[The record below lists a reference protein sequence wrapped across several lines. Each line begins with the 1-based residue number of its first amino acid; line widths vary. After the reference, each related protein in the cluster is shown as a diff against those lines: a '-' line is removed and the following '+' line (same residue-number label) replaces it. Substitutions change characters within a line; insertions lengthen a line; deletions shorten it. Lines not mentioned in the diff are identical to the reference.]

1 MFALMV
7 REPQHSDQLQ
17 SMVFA
22 FFKEYKIARLL
33 KLSNVTKQGG
43 IRVLDVFRVIFSLVF
58 TQRSLN
64 RWLKQSSG
72 HEFGKDTVYRFLN
85 SSRHN
90 WRRFLLLLSA
100 AVVQRMSRLT
110 SDDRA
115 DVLIVDDSL
124 FSRNRSKK
132 VELLA
137 RVYDHVSHKFVRGFR
152 MLTLGWSDGNSFV
165 PLAFS
170 LLSSENERNRLCG
183 VEDSIDKRTNGYK
196 RRKESMQKA
205 TDALFELLAQA
216 QAMGITAKYLLFD
229 SWFAYPAVILKVLEH
244 SMDVVCMLKAL
255 PKVRYEYDG
264 CRLTLKELYATL
276 RKRRGRAK
284 ILASVIVKIGQD
296 AKGNPVPVKIVF
308 VRDRNRS
315 RQWLALLSTDTSLS
329 DDEVIRIYGKRWD
342 IETFFKVSKSHLRL
356 AKELQ
361 GRSYDQMFAHTT
373 IVFTRYIMLAT
384 AARDAQDPRTIGALF
399 FDCCDELDDIR
410 FVDAIR
416 LLITLLRSALDT
428 MDLTDDSVIDKI
440 IQQFMTYLPSPI
452 KGKFAA

>member
-1 MFALMV
+1 MV

-22 FFKEYKIARLL
+22 FFREYKIARLL
-33 KLSNVTKQGG
+33 KQSNVTKQAG
-43 IRVLDVFRVIFSLVF
+43 IGVIEVFQAIFSLVF

-64 RWLKQSSG
+64 RWLKQPEG
-72 HEFGKDTVYRFLN
+72 KKFGKDTVYRFLN
-85 SSRHN
+85 NPRHN
-90 WRRFLLLLSA
+90 WRRFLLMLSA

-115 DVLIVDDSL
+115 DVLIIDDSL

-170 LLSSENERNRLCG
+170 LLSSENERNRLCD
-183 VEDSIDKRTNGYK
+183 VENCIDKRTCGYK
-196 RRKESMQKA
+196 RRKESMQRA
-205 TDALFELLAQA
+205 TDALFELLTQA
-216 QAMGITAKYLLFD
+216 QAMGIRAKYLLFD
-229 SWFAYPAVILKVLEH
+229 SWFAYPAVVLKALEH
-244 SMDVVCMLKAL
+244 SMHVVCMLKAV
-255 PKVRYEYDG
+255 PKVRYEYEG
-264 CRLTLKELYATL
+264 RRLNLKELYATL
-276 RKRRGRAK
+276 RKRRGRAR
-284 ILASVIVKIGQD
+284 ILASVVVTIGQD
-296 AKGNPVPVKIVF
+296 AKGTPVPVKVVF

-315 RQWLALLSTDTSLS
+315 RQWLALLSTDTSLP

-361 GRSYDQMFAHTT
+361 GRTYDQMFAHTT
-373 IVFTRYIMLAT
+373 IVFARYIMLAT
-384 AARDAQDPRTIGALF
+384 ASRDERDPRTIGALF
-399 FDCCDELDDIR
+399 FDCCDEMADIR
-410 FVDAIR
+410 FADVIR
-416 LLITLLRSALDT
+416 LLITMLQSALETLDMPNDNEIDT
-428 MDLTDDSVIDKI
+428 V
-440 IQQFMTYLPSPI
+440 IQQFIAHLPSPI
-452 KGKFAA
+452 KERLAA

>member
-1 MFALMV
+1 MV
-7 REPQHSDQLQ
+7 REPEHQDQLQ

-22 FFKEYKIARLL
+22 FFKQYKIARLL
-33 KLSNVTKQGG
+33 KQSNITKQAG
-43 IRVLDVFRVIFSLVF
+43 IAVLDSFRVIFSLVF

-64 RWLKQSSG
+64 RWLKQSGDKS
-72 HEFGKDTVYRFLN
+72 FGKDTVYRFLN
-85 SSRHN
+85 SPRHN

-100 AVVQRMSRLT
+100 AVVQQLSQLT

-115 DVLIVDDSL
+115 DVFIVDDSL
-124 FSRNRSKK
+124 FSRSRSKK

-170 LLSSENERNRLCG
+170 LLSSENERNRLCD
-183 VEDSIDKRTNGYK
+183 VEDSIDKRTCGYK

-205 TDALFELLAQA
+205 TDALFELLTQA

-229 SWFAYPAVILKVLEH
+229 SWFAYPAVILKALEH
-244 SMDVVCMLKAL
+244 SMHVVCMLKAV
-255 PKVRYEYDG
+255 PKVRYEYKG
-264 CRLTLKELYATL
+264 RRLTLKELYSAL

-284 ILASVIVKIGQD
+284 ILASVIVAIGQD
-296 AKGNPVPVKIVF
+296 ENGNPIPVKIVF

-342 IETFFKVSKSHLRL
+342 IECFFKVSKSNLRL

-361 GRSYDQMFAHTT
+361 GRTYDQMFAHTT

-384 AARDAQDPRTIGALF
+384 AARDEQDPRTIGALF

-410 FVDAIR
+410 FADAMR
-416 LLITLLRSALDT
+416 LLIELLRSIMKTADVQN
-428 MDLTDDSVIDKI
+428 DNVIDMIVK
-440 IQQFMTYLPSPI
+440 QFITHLPSSI
-452 KGKFAA
+452 KEKLVA

>member
-1 MFALMV
+1 MFAIMV
-7 REPQHSDQLQ
+7 REPQHQDQLQ

-22 FFKEYKIARLL
+22 FFKQYKIAKLL
-33 KLSNVTKQGG
+33 KQSNITKQAG
-43 IRVLDVFRVIFSLVF
+43 IAVLDVFRVIFSLVF

-64 RWLKQSSG
+64 RWLKQSG
-72 HEFGKDTVYRFLN
+72 NDAFGKDTVYRFLN
-85 SSRHN
+85 SPRHN

-100 AVVQRMSRLT
+100 AVIQQLSQLT

-115 DVLIVDDSL
+115 DVFIVDDSL
-124 FSRNRSKK
+124 FSRSRSKK

-137 RVYDHVSHKFVRGFR
+137 RVYDHVSHTFVRGFR

-183 VEDSIDKRTNGYK
+183 VEDSIDKRTCGYK

-205 TDALFELLAQA
+205 TDALFELLTQA
-216 QAMGITAKYLLFD
+216 QAMGVTAKYLLFD
-229 SWFAYPAVILKVLEH
+229 SWFAYPAVILKALEH
-244 SMDVVCMLKAL
+244 SMHVVCMLKAV
-255 PKVRYEYDG
+255 PKVRYEYEG
-264 CRLTLKELYATL
+264 RRLTLKELYSAL

-284 ILASVIVKIGQD
+284 ILASVMVVMGQD
-296 AKGNPVPVKIVF
+296 ENGDPIPAKIVF

-315 RQWLALLSTDTSLS
+315 RQWLALLSTDTSVS

-342 IETFFKVSKSHLRL
+342 IECFFKVSKSNLRL

-361 GRSYDQMFAHTT
+361 GRTYDQMFAHTT

-384 AARDAQDPRTIGALF
+384 AARDEQDPRTIGALF

-410 FVDAIR
+410 FADALR
-416 LLITLLRSALDT
+416 LLIELLKSIMKT
-428 MDLTDDSVIDKI
+428 TDVQDDNVIDMI
-440 IQQFMTYLPSPI
+440 VEQFITHLPSAI
-452 KGKFAA
+452 KEKLVA

>member
-7 REPQHSDQLQ
+7 REPQHPDQLQ

-22 FFKEYKIARLL
+22 FFKEYKVARLL
-33 KLSNVTKQGG
+33 KQSNVTKQAG
-43 IRVLDVFRVIFSLVF
+43 IGVLDVFRAIFSLVF

-64 RWLKQSSG
+64 RWLKQPG
-72 HEFGKDTVYRFLN
+72 GNEFGKDTVYRFLN
-85 SSRHN
+85 SPRHN

-100 AVVQRMSRLT
+100 TVVQRMSQLT

-183 VEDSIDKRTNGYK
+183 VEDSIDKRTCGYK

-205 TDALFELLAQA
+205 TDALFELLTQA

-229 SWFAYPAVILKVLEH
+229 SWFAYPAVILKALEH
-244 SMDVVCMLKAL
+244 SMHVVCMLKAV
-255 PKVRYEYDG
+255 PKVRYEYEG
-264 CRLTLKELYATL
+264 RRLNLKELYATL

-284 ILASVIVKIGQD
+284 ILASVIVTIGQD
-296 AKGNPVPVKIVF
+296 AEGTPVPVKIVF

-315 RQWLALLSTDTSLS
+315 SQWLALLSTDTSLS

-361 GRSYDQMFAHTT
+361 GRTYDQMFAHTT

-384 AARDAQDPRTIGALF
+384 ASRDEQDPRTIGALF
-399 FDCCDELDDIR
+399 FDCCDEMDDIR
-410 FVDAIR
+410 FADAIR
-416 LLITLLRSALDT
+416 LLITLLRTALDT
-428 MDLTDDSVIDKI
+428 LDIPNDNGIDII
-440 IQQFMTYLPSPI
+440 IQQFMTHLPSPI
-452 KGKFAA
+452 KEKLAA

>member
-1 MFALMV
+1 MV
-7 REPQHSDQLQ
+7 RESQHKDQLQ

-33 KLSNVTKQGG
+33 KQSNITKQAGVA
-43 IRVLDVFRVIFSLVF
+43 VLDVFRLIFSLVF

-64 RWLKQSSG
+64 RWLKQSG
-72 HEFGKDTVYRFLN
+72 GDGFGKDTVYRFLN
-85 SSRHN
+85 SPRHN

-100 AVVQRMSRLT
+100 AVVNRMSRLT

-115 DVLIVDDSL
+115 DVFIVDDSL
-124 FSRNRSKK
+124 FSRSRSKK

-170 LLSSENERNRLCG
+170 LLSSENERNRMCG
-183 VEDSIDKRTNGYK
+183 AQESIDKRTCGYK
-196 RRKESMQKA
+196 RRKESMHKA
-205 TDALFELLAQA
+205 TDALFELLTQA

-229 SWFAYPAVILKVLEH
+229 SWFAYPAVILRAVEH
-244 SMDVVCMLKAL
+244 SMHVVCMLKAV
-255 PKVRYEYDG
+255 PKVRYEYEER
-264 CRLTLKELYATL
+264 RLTLKELYAAL

-284 ILASVIVKIGQD
+284 ILASVIVTIGQD

-342 IETFFKVSKSHLRL
+342 IECFFKVSKSHLRL

-361 GRSYDQMFAHTT
+361 GRTYDQMFAHTT
-373 IVFTRYIMLAT
+373 IVFTRYIMLTT
-384 AARDAQDPRTIGALF
+384 AARDEQDPRTIGALF

-410 FVDAIR
+410 FADAMR
-416 LLITLLRSALDT
+416 LLIELLQSIMKAADIENDT
-428 MDLTDDSVIDKI
+428 VIDMI
-440 IQQFMTYLPSPI
+440 LEQFITRLPSSI
-452 KGKFAA
+452 KEKLAA